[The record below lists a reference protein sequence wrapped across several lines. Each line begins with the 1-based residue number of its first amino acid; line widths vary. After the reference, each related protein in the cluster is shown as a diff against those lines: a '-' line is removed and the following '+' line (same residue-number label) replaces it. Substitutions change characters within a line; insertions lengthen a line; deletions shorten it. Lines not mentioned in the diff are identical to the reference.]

1 MEERKN
7 LVVKNIKKVRTDL
20 LDKKVIEIAKLIRV
34 KESTIRCYEN
44 ELEIIPLKHLITIA
58 NEYGLSLDYLFGL
71 KSYNVRYTKID
82 TTSDNFDF
90 LGENIRSK
98 RKNKGLTLN
107 KVAEDTRISRTSL
120 SNYERGKNLIKTLYL
135 SILVKY
141 LDIDSIDKLFNR
153 KEIK

>member
-1 MEERKN
+1 M
-7 LVVKNIKKVRTDL
+7 
-20 LDKKVIEIAKLIRV
+20 
-34 KESTIRCYEN
+34 
-44 ELEIIPLKHLITIA
+44 
-58 NEYGLSLDYLFGL
+58 
-71 KSYNVRYTKID
+71 
-82 TTSDNFDF
+82 
-90 LGENIRSK
+90 ENIRSK